1 LGNDSGWDQ
10 DRGREAEM
18 VVDVE
23 LQGIVGDSKA

>member
-1 LGNDSGWDQ
+1 LGNDSDWDQ